1 MPNNKSVH
9 LSFTVSFVVSNR
21 LDNVATTVTS
31 NSGMAPNIIDG
42 MLEISL
48 SLNPPPI
55 KNGRKPAPIPE
66 ITKSAAG
73 TLSARAKALSV
84 K

>member
-1 MPNNKSVH
+1 
-9 LSFTVSFVVSNR
+9 
-21 LDNVATTVTS
+21 
-31 NSGMAPNIIDG
+31 MAPNIIDG

-55 KNGRKPAPIPE
+55 KNGRKPALIPE

-73 TLSARAKALSV
+73 TLSARARKNRLRRVLNARAFYSFLRMERV
-84 K
+84 NRLERY